1 MREMIADFLTHTL
14 QRIHQDAAQ
23 ALADDPEAEGVI
35 VHPVFITPT
44 GPVPMDPFVFARAP
58 EAPRG

>member
-23 ALADDPEAEGVI
+23 ALADTPGAEGVI
-35 VHPVFITPT
+35 VHPVLITPT
-44 GPVPMDPFVFARAP
+44 GQVPLEPMAFARAP
-58 EAPRG
+58 EASRG